1 MSEKALTNDPL
12 EKKIKQLKPEDLKKA
27 LQVFREKLN
36 QEYAVQLNSCVHCG
50 LCADSC
56 HYYLTHKDVQS
67 LPAYKLSL
75 ANGIFKKYF
84 SFIGKNIPGWVG
96 GKEFNQ
102 AMVREWVDSLFG
114 RCTLC
119 GRCSLNCSMGLNIHY
134 LIRMARSALA
144 AIDIVPLGLQS
155 TVDTAL
161 EKGNNMGIA
170 KEDWIETV
178 EWLEEELQEEARD
191 KQAVLPMDKKGARL
205 FYTVNPREPMFFPLS
220 ILAVGKIFYA
230 AGESWTFSSNNYDVT
245 NYGYYSGDDEAAAT
259 MSDRLVQ
266 SMKKLDCKTLVLAEC
281 GHGLNANRWEAPE
294 WLSKKYDFE
303 VKSIL
308 EIVADYIRQGRIK
321 LDPSLNPNLVTLHDP
336 CNLVRL
342 GGIVEEQ
349 RYILK
354 HAVAHFIEMYPNR
367 QKNFCCGGG
376 GGQLAMTRFSQR
388 RLKAGQIKADQIRKT
403 GAKIV
408 AAPCHNCIDQLME
421 LNKHYKLG
429 VEVKTICE
437 IAADALIID
446 RS

>member
-1 MSEKALTNDPL
+1 MTNDPL
-12 EKKIKQLKPEDLKKA
+12 EEKIKQLRPEDLKKA

-36 QEYAVQLNSCVHCG
+36 QEYAAYLNSCVHCG

-84 SFIGKNIPGWVG
+84 SFVGKNIPGWVG
-96 GKEFNQ
+96 AREFNQ
-102 AMVREWVDSLFG
+102 AMVREWIDSLFG

-134 LIRMARSALA
+134 IIRTARSALA
-144 AIDIVPLGLQS
+144 AIDIVPPGLQS

-178 EWLEEELQEEARD
+178 EWLEKELQEEVSD
-191 KQAVLPMDKKGARL
+191 KQAVLPVDKKGARL

-220 ILAVGKIFYA
+220 ILAVGKIFHA
-230 AGESWTFSSNNYDVT
+230 AGESWTFSGDNYDVT

-321 LDPSLNPNLVTLHDP
+321 LDPSLNPNPVTLHDP

-354 HAVAHFIEMYPNR
+354 YAVAYFIEMYPNR

-388 RLKAGQIKADQIRKT
+388 RLKAGQIKADQIIKT

-408 AAPCHNCIDQLME
+408 ATPCHNCIDQLIE

-437 IAADALIID
+437 IVANALIID
-446 RS
+446 KSKKY